1 MQRSADEWSKLDKG
15 PSLDDALAVQEPKGV
30 QSVPPLPKGNGGAG
44 LLQQKQ
50 HLTSECFQLNNGS
63 ANSTLPGQA
72 QASVEGDARPYFLV
86 IFCGTA
92 GVAAALK
99 RYGAEALG
107 VDHVIDKRRMK
118 GPAVKMDLTLS
129 SSQQLVFEEL
139 KSGRVKESCWRLLA
153 GPLPRRGTSPLGG
166 QKES

>member
-1 MQRSADEWSKLDKG
+1 MQRSANEWSKLVKG

-107 VDHVIDKRRMK
+107 VDHVIDKRRRK
-118 GPAVKMDLTLS
+118 GPAVKMDLTMS
-129 SSQQLVFEEL
+129 SSQQLVF
-139 KSGRVKESCWRLLA
+139 
-153 GPLPRRGTSPLGG
+153 
-166 QKES
+166 